1 MAEVSKARQFF
12 DMVAFYC
19 KHKNDYDSMPEGDAK
34 EFMREIV
41 DWKYRSI
48 DAYVKQVQ
56 LRIMR
61 MGEKPSEWNLDE
73 SIRQCRAQLD
83 ALIKEKELMESGG
96 KAEEANDG

>member
-1 MAEVSKARQFF
+1 MGEVSKARQFF
-12 DMVAFYC
+12 DMVSFYC
-19 KHKNDYDSMPEGDAK
+19 KHKNDMDSMPDGEAK

-83 ALIKEKELMESGG
+83 ALMKEKELMESGM

>member
-19 KHKNDYDSMPEGDAK
+19 KHKDDMDSMPEGEAK

-41 DWKYRSI
+41 EWKYKTI
-48 DAYVKQVQ
+48 DSYVKQVQ

-61 MGEKPSEWNLDE
+61 MGEKPSEWNIDE
-73 SIRQCRAQLD
+73 SIRQCRAQLE
-83 ALIKEKELMESGG
+83 ALLKEKELMDELRRNEDG
-96 KAEEANDG
+96 KR